1 MAEHKLTTICTFS
14 DNTQSGDNSDLQ
26 EYVNNIARQTV
37 KNWDTADVTLEI
49 DGDTYHAH
57 EEGNKHEADDEYA
70 EGVIG
75 NPWHNCHKTKPPH
88 DGFTLLAVGDPTNED
103 FWEYIPAYWRNGKY
117 YSGWNAETSTD
128 IYKHAYWRYINA
140 PKID

>member
-37 KNWDTADVTLEI
+37 KNWDTAAVTLEI
-49 DGDTYHAH
+49 DGDLYHAH
-57 EEGNKHEADDEYA
+57 MEGNEHVADDEYA

-75 NPWHNCHKTKPPH
+75 NPWHDCHKTKPPH
-88 DGFTLLAVGDPTNED
+88 DGNVLLVFSDEPDETDWD
-103 FWEYIPAYWRNGKY
+103 FVPAYWRDGEF
-117 YSGWNAETSTD
+117 YSGWNAVTSTG
-128 IYKHAYWRYINA
+128 IHKNAYWRYINA